1 MKRPVP
7 SGRCCVSSGPTRR
20 LGHKAR
26 EAIKRL
32 VDVEVLAGGDARN
45 ANVNAALGPR
55 EAPTMDYLVTMTTPV
70 PAGTSDEG
78 SRRCGWSR

>member
-1 MKRPVP
+1 VAQLA
-7 SGRCCVSSGPTRR
+7 VSDIQ
-20 LGHKAR
+20 AR

-32 VDVEVLAGGDARN
+32 VDVEVQAEGDARN